1 MIMYR
6 YIYKM
11 FHNGRLIFIIKTTE
25 HGLTFPPTRVHIV
38 RMPEFTKDMHVQPL
52 IVLEIEEII

>member
-1 MIMYR
+1 MYR

-25 HGLTFPPTRVHIV
+25 HGLQFPPTRVHIV
-38 RMPEFTKDMHVQPL
+38 CMPEFTKDIHPQL
-52 IVLEIEEII
+52 QIYLEIEEII

>member
-1 MIMYR
+1 MYR

-25 HGLTFPPTRVHIV
+25 HGLKFPPTRVHIV
-38 RMPEFTKDMHVQPL
+38 PEFTKDMHVQPL

>member
-1 MIMYR
+1 MYR

-11 FHNGRLIFIIKTTE
+11 FHNGRLIFIIKSTE
-25 HGLTFPPTRVHIV
+25 HGLKFPPTRVHIV
-38 RMPEFTKDMHVQPL
+38 PEFTKDMYVQLL